1 MPRQPIFSEEQLNGA
16 GGAGGGE
23 GRKFKKKEK
32 DCLFSVFSL
41 LFISVGKSPLIFFFF
56 LFKFNA
62 SWEHA
67 VQDFGMGTSNEVGKG
82 GKMRKWK
89 L

>member
-16 GGAGGGE
+16 GGGGG
-23 GRKFKKKEK
+23 GRKFKKKGK
-32 DCLFSVFSL
+32 RLSLFSVQFTFYFSWK
-41 LFISVGKSPLIFFFF
+41 IPAHFFF